1 MTETSTTTFEAL
13 KIRTENVLSNI
24 EAVLGLPDEADV
36 LESETI
42 DGQLKSILSLLEG
55 SKDAPGLVSRVDQ
68 TEAENLEQAIKLDD
82 LAIGMGEAKLLMQSI
97 QMNMRSLQTTYD
109 GLNARLE
116 MLKAD
121 MGQILLYRPAKHNV
135 DMT

>member
-82 LAIGMGEAKLLMQSI
+82 LAIGMGEAKLSES
-97 QMNMRSLQTTYD
+97 RK
-109 GLNARLE
+109 
-116 MLKAD
+116 LKQA
-121 MGQILLYRPAKHNV
+121 
-135 DMT
+135 